1 MSTRNF
7 YFSVL
12 LVLALVFAI
21 ANRPAAVTAE
31 ISPNP
36 GLAITAASVN
46 GYDPEHALSFTTNDP
61 NVAPARLYGWT
72 SDTNYAGL
80 VLESKIGTSLSQIRI
95 NVHDGSLYNSTIVLD
110 SKLTAVTNYLRVNKG
125 IGIGS
130 SSEPAQDLTLQ
141 MKERTTPPT
150 PAAGAVLI
158 YYRNGAL
165 YVMFPNGVEKQLA
178 NSVVLAPAE
187 K

>member
-21 ANRPAAVTAE
+21 ANRPAVTAAE
-31 ISPNP
+31 IDPNP
-36 GLAITAASVN
+36 GLSITANVIN
-46 GYDPEHALSFTTNDP
+46 GYDPDHSLSFVTSDP
-61 NVAPARLYGWT
+61 SSTPARLYGWK
-72 SDTNYAGL
+72 DGNYGGL
-80 VLESKIGTSLSQIRI
+80 TLESNVGSSLSQIRI
-95 NVHDGSLYNSTIVLD
+95 NVHDGHLYNSTIVLD
-110 SKLTAVTNYLRVNKG
+110 SKLTAVTNFLRVNKG

-130 SSEPAQDLTLQ
+130 SLEPTQDLTLQ
-141 MKERTTPPT
+141 MKERPSAPT

-178 NSVVLAPAE
+178 NSVSVAPAE